1 MPVGLG
7 TTYRAGM
14 HLVGL
19 TGGIGSGK
27 SAVSR
32 LLASYGAVVLDAD
45 VMARE
50 VVEVGTP
57 GLAEVVEAFGS
68 DVLRPDGSLD
78 RARLGQRVFGD
89 AAELARLNAVL
100 HPRIG
105 QRFAE
110 LLAQAEASGTPV
122 AVHDIALLVE
132 NGLQDR
138 YDAIVVV
145 AATPETQLDRLVR
158 LRGMDEAE
166 ARARIAA
173 QASLEDRL
181 AVATHVISNDGPLD
195 ELAPQVERVWAEL
208 LAAAE
213 DGPQRS

>member
-1 MPVGLG
+1 VSLGLG
-7 TTYRAGM
+7 TTYRAAM

-68 DVLRPDGSLD
+68 DVLRPDGSLE

-89 AAELARLNAVL
+89 ADELARLNEIL
-100 HPRIG
+100 RPRIG
-105 QRFAE
+105 QRFDE
-110 LLAQAEASGTPV
+110 LLAQAEASGEPLV
-122 AVHDIALLVE
+122 VHDIALLVE

-145 AATPETQLDRLVR
+145 AATPQTQLDRLVR

-181 AVATHVISNDGPLD
+181 AVATHVITNDGPLD
-195 ELAPQVERVWAEL
+195 VLAPQVEQVWAEL

-213 DGPQRS
+213 DGRQRT